1 MIPDPRQDLFDLADQ
16 QDIFRQLTR
25 QQSPQPTTTRGEREY
40 ADFLEDLEVN
50 ANVGSMSFSRAEASR
65 QAALDR
71 RTYGKLKDNV
81 QNAEMLG
88 HDNPKHASEL
98 YDFNFKIQTP
108 DAQGNLVIKDSRTLG
123 WADASEASFAM
134 ANTEVQRGIVSRNAA
149 GMNINKNLMFGGARE
164 FFENRGLSQKD
175 TPYDQEVKDITVA
188 SDGFNMDP
196 RNWRTSFDLFGY
208 MDSPDTNALK
218 WVDPSF
224 NAKEY
229 LNEINA
235 LKPEYTSLLMRNGV
249 DIEALKKTT
258 NANQFWMQI
267 NKQQVLMSAATSIAM
282 WKEKVPEYQEWAML
296 TKDFIRDSLINDPD
310 FAGEMVLTGALGI
323 LSAGTAVPGLMAL
336 SVARK
341 GGRGVKVAKHMLKAS
356 RMIKKAAQKAN
367 NALPQNWGLTFGHA
381 IRNTQVGK
389 FLSVTSD
396 DFIVDG
402 VRFGKT
408 RKYGSKLAG
417 YTLAEVPAG
426 FIEEGIAGAYNAYT
440 INQLDTT
447 EDRSLFKSFVNE
459 GIQGSLVRAFAINPL
474 LRGFN
479 FGIRYGTSKAG
490 NIALNNIGFLGG
502 EAGWAQSL
510 GGAFMEARRFA
521 DLDDVQFL
529 DNEID
534 TIEVL
539 EALRSMKMRE
549 SDLVAELEG
558 TTLEQLVNEHPAMIA
573 ISEMLKFDQEG
584 RIIGRDPETGE
595 LKIVSLLK
603 EARREV
609 ARARVFKSEGIED
622 PDIDLEI
629 RDTDTDVEKQRKKEL
644 NDRIEDDIKNSDVT
658 NDEINLAMLHTF
670 WGKLDADAKSS
681 YEAQQM
687 RNMAYFKVQVRG
699 LAIERMRAAQKEG
712 RKLTIE
718 EAQQEVLRD
727 PDLLTKIDSGGIAT
741 ELDQLIAK
749 QHPELFDERLVYNEE
764 TGEQSVV
771 FVPKSM
777 VVDKDGTVM
786 AGEALTEMLNNIRR
800 NVNFDTQRAAIMN
813 HRKKLGMVKDVR
825 FAIDE
830 ALNQRVGEIFGKLQ
844 GKISHGKNFERVQN
858 FVRQE
863 YGAAQKGTV
872 ITVDGKRGTLKDI
885 DDADIIVLRTQVR
898 GTKTTGE
905 LTFKGY
911 NLADGTLG
919 DKVVIVEIS
928 AFTIEHAETFR
939 NFLNSLEVIDKLEVE
954 KIQNSVRPVIVRG
967 LNRTLNLDNL
977 SDTELDEVYGIV
989 TLNRDPSL
997 RSPELRET
1005 REGFP
1010 IVEEPT
1016 ARQARRQQQQEQIID
1031 ALADILVVRAVSQF
1045 EGASEV
1051 QTSMLA
1057 RINGLLNLDEG
1068 KINSI
1073 VSNLRRSQFGR
1084 SLLQDV
1090 GNVFGIELA
1099 PLEGLPVPP
1108 TDTDA
1113 TDRLRDAMGVPRDS
1127 AVPPQADRPQ
1137 PPTEDPDAP
1146 PAGPDTPIGP
1156 QPFIGP
1162 QPRVGKSDPTPTP
1175 PADIAPT
1182 PKPAPPAETAPVTE
1196 PDPVTEPTPPAET
1209 STEDNAEELDNAL
1222 ESAATTTTSDSGD
1235 QLNQAMED
1243 ADTGKIAQEKDTE
1256 MTGDLAKAAELR
1268 KEANA
1273 IQERIAQ
1280 RNSQL
1285 DSSGQRVVNNA
1296 RTRGDEIRT
1305 ELKALEQARTD
1316 MRAKDDFSPEDGE
1329 YVNNMQRTDKLE
1341 KELQKLEQGAVKAQL
1356 RTTENNKDANEADLK
1371 RLQEIQDEMSKL
1383 APDTQFTVTEELWA
1397 QVEVLKMKRQKY
1409 DKAYRALNKLV
1420 DPSKK
1425 AMLSQIQSALA
1436 TAGIYQSKDKI
1447 GKDMRDQINRILKN
1461 QKKDPLPSYK
1471 DNTEVNVKLFNQ
1483 AFKAYSKGILRIG
1496 KQPLTKDELGQAS
1509 VMAKIG
1515 KSKWSDLSDMDSADA
1530 IAAYQIDSSTDPLSI
1545 TDKPF
1550 TGIMKESFNPLNR
1563 LTGDLEED
1571 EKIAALAI
1579 QNNLEFV
1586 KTLQN
1591 SLINVFNTLNRRFVT
1606 AAELA
1611 SFALGTTT
1619 RVGNVNVGAVYAKL
1633 NFDVIFPNAL
1643 RKGDDGKSVQFF
1655 SVETLLDELDMHQA
1669 RLEFAMPTKDGI
1681 KGQRNTL
1688 RKIEAA
1694 RALLERDEMV
1704 PDPELLIEEVIEL
1717 AEGDAEVLRTVGK
1730 QLFAEGSTAGRY
1742 LVGIDRNGQIIYNT
1756 DSEVY
1761 ESNIDQAILTRL
1773 ESYSTNRIAVRN
1785 IIDELIRAEIIPESA
1800 RQMKILE
1807 DDDVLEFREYIRE
1820 YLLKYPGNESGTL
1833 AAWGNGEVSYS
1844 FADQVGMGVVDT
1856 LAMVR
1861 EGTEHEN
1868 IESFNDEFKDGRIV
1882 DVDRVREGRDPNKY
1896 RGAPLRINM
1905 AEPMTAGRLQKLRED
1920 HRLMRIN
1927 QFVLEQD
1934 LTPEQVREVFDWADT
1949 GSEAT
1954 EVVTDAA
1961 GFIAGERPMPRILV
1975 SGPEQTLRERD
1986 KVIDDMLLTMSGV
1999 DQVLA
2004 STIHDAWNTQTNGV
2018 QPNGGFIDEGE
2029 FRKLS
2034 EKLGM
2039 TADGLSRVMS
2049 NREGAGAGAYGGLAS
2064 GITSFGTVAF
2074 HANRGW
2080 EALFPIFRD
2089 AAIDSV
2095 ASWEA
2100 LNKAIAQDPTIEIK
2114 SLQDILSK
2122 ETYFDGNFNGIHH
2135 KMALLFQW
2143 TNKQV
2148 FDGATREEIRAAIE
2162 GEGDAFDQFLAKQMD
2177 RINEEFKSS
2186 AGQDYYAKVAH
2197 DVMFKV
2203 LNTAYNGLGEAKTS
2217 ALKTVES
2224 MKERGLLPE
2233 TINQNNYKDIL
2244 TVEAIGD
2251 ESNADLNI
2259 LRKLFKKPVMVYLYG
2274 AGFNKINSQFIDFMQ
2289 TEFDMSMSE
2298 ATEIALPLSQV
2309 AHGFGMKERQVA
2321 MTMLAKE
2328 ESSLSEIIGGRNQME
2343 AILDAMRKRMDQ
2355 RGFNSQAVRDINNII
2370 ATMTGLDDLD
2380 NIQFNHIAFQ
2390 IQARNAMIEDLIQ
2403 VRLGYEVGTPEYN
2416 AVKKQI
2422 NSMTKAAQDK
2432 QSQALQTRIHKG
2444 LDSISGKDPTGER
2457 AHFAVTDPAERQ
2469 EYVNAIEIILTRDRS
2484 EWATLIPDFIDK
2496 DGNLKSK
2503 PSGKTLGK
2511 ENIAS
2516 ILRLIRTELSQPITK
2531 SEAREIQDAAINAS
2545 GIESGLF
2552 KAVKALNQVARKADM
2567 QSLEE
2572 LMDFMGVS
2580 LLEPSMRE
2588 TLSQFYSENETY
2600 RGIGSDLYSGRL
2612 YATEHTGSHQGPKG
2626 AQDKG
2631 QSASEP
2637 LLSMGV
2643 MVKTRPELTRE
2654 KAEQMF
2660 ARFIL
2665 GRSANVKTDSNHII
2679 IQLAKKQGRDDI
2691 VALLTP
2697 ESELTEQQ
2705 IAERDAQFVKQWLT
2719 EYSKLKDIERTF
2731 QQKRNAAEAMGHVL
2745 DPDGVLAQKIKLSAG
2760 LQAATQGTLDM
2771 GESAPS
2777 ESIDQLI
2784 DRQIQ
2789 VGVNYGLF
2797 SSRAQV
2803 FDTSFRD
2810 LGVPELKVSREKRK
2824 LGLSAKQRI
2833 EDVKQ
2838 FQDEYTGFDVDDAR
2852 VIKEE
2857 HVNNV
2862 LENSYETDPNSLL
2875 HEHRERLMQN
2885 GLRARVGHRTIQ
2897 RVSFQLEDSLINF
2910 AAENGLINLVKS
2922 NDWQTLDYLRQAFI
2936 IREKNARLQAEE
2948 VQIIMQDVSKPNDV
2962 RNREIEARIHYWR
2975 RMTDL
2980 EIRAINQ
2987 RFIDN
2992 NEARSYTTE
3001 LTPAG
3006 NMGIVTKKILQDKDG
3021 NDRPVGQI
3029 LAALSNDLN
3038 NLQSMGAFA
3047 IVPGVAFHERT
3058 RGRFDISENRD
3069 QPRVVHAHDVA
3080 HILTTVYDFKITR
3093 DYLLNNEDYTQT
3105 LIERKGLDMTV
3116 KEFVENL
3123 TVTGMEL
3130 DLVEIADLLDR
3141 IEAANPTLAETVVF
3155 SNVGEAFMGK
3165 VSETETAAALNNDTR
3180 RSVAQGIGK
3189 VQEEQKVI
3197 GTTAR
3202 FRLTLGQAK
3211 EALLA
3216 LRNAPVLDIVS
3227 DVKYTGISGINRP
3240 RSRSSRLEVDHV
3252 TGQRVTDIRL
3262 RDELHAEALQAIVDR
3277 NYIRTTNR
3285 SDLPSSTKIRTV
3297 IGGRDRSML
3306 SRLERRNRRLPKLTK
3321 LGKRQEQAIYLDYT
3335 NVSGTTSRGR
3345 TLYDT
3350 GLNAVIAAYQ
3360 KNNIDLSS
3368 PLRKEIVSL
3377 TTNPKLNKTK
3387 AQRKTVLGYLLQH
3400 FEPTGIRVPGHTDVE
3415 IAVALAYINLGYGDN
3430 FADGTYATLQ
3440 EELKTTKVQNT
3451 AKLMQELMTLNH
3463 TVISGEA
3470 NPFFYDAR
3478 GFVANLNISKVDLD
3492 TDVELFDVFQQYLKE
3507 QVGDEF
3513 DITNKNDVDTA
3524 RKALEEALVSTDQ
3537 HMNSYEFTDK
3547 TVLQIQTPEEVSLG
3561 FDLNPTTA
3569 LLKETLNNAV
3579 ENGHMAAS
3587 TRDIVATV
3595 IGRMAALN
3603 PDLLND
3609 LRFNIGRDAEGNVI
3623 EESRAMTIPEDDGY
3637 LVELSGRDAKK
3648 APLEAAKI
3656 LIHEIIHIGTFKYY
3670 DLDSSSQE
3678 LRDIKGLMGQQ
3689 SVSRL
3694 TYRLTKAMHG
3704 RLSDGEALARHRHY
3718 NNNPEEFIAETA
3730 AMYFMSEAAE
3740 DIDLILKE
3748 EAEKAEATDVE
3759 TTEKRTFIEKFTA
3772 AFTRMLQNA
3781 RVQINQ
3787 MAAILKQY
3795 SQREEYKQSFDTM
3808 QKLAYRAAG
3817 IVVADGRQDA
3827 TVVRKPNL
3835 QSYMRHHE
3843 ESEIPTTESISDIQF
3858 TNMQIKHAQLEAKL
3872 NEATTDD
3879 RLSPEDFGGEIPT
3892 TLSEAEISEI
3902 IDQLADLE
3910 AQIQKHDVVDDFEVK
3925 RSARLLA
3932 EQRLIEAAEV
3942 DDKGVSKANIKD
3954 MLRETP
3960 ALAMSIMMNN
3970 LRINKGAIHRTFI
3983 ERRAQSASGR
3993 AALAIASDHAQT
4005 NNTIDSIFDMVVRL
4019 SLVIDSQALI
4029 TEHMVSGEGSHDL
4042 LRAKQQVDN
4051 DMAFLRSQL
4060 RTLKPQDHPTVM
4072 EYLADETL
4080 EVREGEEAIKRVAD
4094 LTRSSMSGIIQLAK
4108 DTGILFENLEYNPTP
4123 MKINETKL
4131 AQNEAGAL
4139 THLSEL
4145 IGKKVVG
4152 ELSRDNIDPLTL
4164 MNSGILP
4171 PLLITDRSA
4180 NVDKLHI
4187 NDQDRFIEHIVELAK
4202 TDEGIAAI
4210 RDIMHAD
4217 FMPVGTRKQL
4227 ADLDPSEIA
4236 NYNPDLLTN
4245 EWSKNDLLSLQYG
4258 LRNLYKKGFQRQGM
4272 KRNVDGILA
4281 LVKSRS
4287 DEYRGAVTK
4296 AFDSMDIE
4304 IFRANRDFHLNLT
4317 KPSLDH
4323 GEATMREEFQNAN
4336 TPALFRARMF
4346 LGETQTGA
4354 RFLAKD
4360 KNFDPSPAELMA
4372 KSRGDVAGDIDNPL
4386 YGIFVVDPNTL
4397 FDAVSVGL
4405 GFDAVASE
4413 ALGNALGGDN
4423 YKITGIRFDD
4433 ILTALMA
4440 EGSDQIV
4447 KNFKGIDGL
4456 SSTLKGRKNMSTL
4469 RTDLEVLQNKYN
4481 ALAGRRMRID
4491 PTQAGGITNKLAA
4504 VGGDLVL
4511 AMYGGNLT
4519 MATSI
4524 VEGTLA
4530 GLQMMGRGDMLLGPA
4545 RLMTSIIK
4553 SALQGTISGAG
4564 KFAQEVGFRGDVSK
4578 GVAEF
4583 GMRNSLT
4590 ELAFAH
4596 QHATVRGMEAS
4607 ESEGSLVTDSTLNK
4621 IGNVIGK
4628 LPRAAAKMSTSASG
4642 GVQNAIKFHVEG
4654 MAINTL
4660 DRLIKSGAIFKLSNF
4675 LSDPANAELLDINL
4689 DDGRYTILHKKIKR
4703 ILRES
4708 GVQDFNF
4715 LGKQDV
4721 KIIMALMQS
4730 GAFKPEFLVSLN
4742 ELLQKAG
4749 LGKYEFDGT
4758 RKKYDPEF
4766 SPLSQIARLQE
4777 VALMDPDPKKRKEY
4791 NDTINVIK
4799 EYVNREIEARFVGAN
4814 PLHMDTM
4821 NSGFG
4826 VLLKVFRSYPTLFF
4840 NQRIRQDMKYYSP
4853 IQNATRLTALMALD
4867 IAYMVAL
4874 EFIKS
4879 GFEEDRLEQLM
4890 EELQQKESL
4899 MRLMARTP
4907 TFGVWGGV
4915 IANGIAESVIHISGR
4930 KGYTQNLLNQAFMPV
4945 PFTRAQNIYK
4955 DVMDL
4960 AKYGFSDDATDAA
4973 RFNLALLNLST
4984 ALPGTQEAFIKAA
4997 AMHYLTNDEMD
5008 DILLQKMRRRIPG
5021 GGGGGTSLPLYYQN
5035 PNDPLNNPGVV
5046 DYAAARNMWP
5056 DDMLHFDIMA
5066 NLAHQPLRSLMGPEM
5081 PSAEELRAEAIE
5093 RSQPSQ
5099 TAAASPQQP
5108 VSNPPLA
5115 TKPAVPTQ
5123 AGSTPSARLA
5133 QALGSTP

>member
-40 ADFLEDLEVN
+40 AEFLEDLEVN

-65 QAALDR
+65 QASVDR
-71 RTYGKLKDNV
+71 RTYGRLKDNV
-81 QNAEMLG
+81 MAAEMLG

-98 YDFNFKIQTP
+98 YDFNFKIQAP
-108 DAQGNLVIKDSRTLG
+108 DAEGNLVIKDSRTLG

-164 FFENRGLSQKD
+164 FFENRGLTAKD

-196 RNWRTSFDLFGY
+196 RNWGTAFDLFGT

-229 LNEINA
+229 LNEINT
-235 LKPEYTSLLMRNGV
+235 LKPEYTSFLLRNGV
-249 DIEALKKTT
+249 DLEALKKTT

-267 NKQQVLMSAATSIAM
+267 NKQQVLMSAATSIAL

-310 FAGEMVLTGALGI
+310 FAGEMVLTGALGL
-323 LSAGTAVPGLMAL
+323 LSAGTAVPGLLAL

-341 GGRGVKVAKHMLKAS
+341 GGKGVTAAKHMLKAS

-367 NALPQNWGLTFGHA
+367 NALPQNWGLTFGNA
-381 IRNTQVGK
+381 IRNTQVGR

-447 EDRSLFKSFVNE
+447 EDRSLFGAFVNE

-479 FGIRYGTSKAG
+479 FGVRYGTAKAG
-490 NIALNNIGFLGG
+490 KIALDNIGFLGE

-510 GGAFMEARRFA
+510 GGAFMEARRA
-521 DLDDVQFL
+521 VDLDDIQFL

-539 EALRSMKMRE
+539 EALRTIRIRDPE
-549 SDLVAELEG
+549 LAAELEG
-558 TTLEQLVNEHPAMIA
+558 TTLEQLVNDHPAMVA
-573 ISEMLKFDQEG
+573 INEMLKFDQEG
-584 RIIGRDPETGE
+584 RIVGRDPETGE
-595 LKIVSLLK
+595 LRIVSLLK

-609 ARARVFKSEGIED
+609 AKARVFRSEGIED

-629 RDTDTDVEKQRKKEL
+629 RDTDTDVEKKRKKDL

-670 WGKLDADAKSS
+670 WGKLDADARNS

-687 RNMAYFKVQVRG
+687 RNMAYFKIQVRG

-771 FVPKSM
+771 YVPKSM
-777 VVDKDGTVM
+777 VVNKDGTVM

-830 ALNQRVGEIFGKLQ
+830 ALEQRVGEIFGRLQ
-844 GKISHGKNFERVQN
+844 GRISHGKNFERAKN

-872 ITVDGKRGTLKDI
+872 ITVNGKRGTLKDLE
-885 DDADIIVLRTQVR
+885 DADMITIRTQIR
-898 GTKTTGE
+898 GTKTSGE
-905 LTFKGY
+905 LTFKRY

-919 DKVVIVEIS
+919 DKVVVVEVS

-954 KIQNSVRPVIVRG
+954 KIQNSVRPIIVRA
-967 LNRTLNLDNL
+967 LEQDLNLDNL
-977 SDTELDEVYGIV
+977 SDAELDEVYGVV

-1010 IVEEPT
+1010 IVEDPSARLT
-1016 ARQARRQQQQEQIID
+1016 RRQAQQRQIVD
-1031 ALADILVVRAVSQF
+1031 ALADILTVKAVAQF
-1045 EGASEV
+1045 EGAAEV
-1051 QTSMLA
+1051 QTSMLD
-1057 RINGLLNLDEG
+1057 RINSLLNLDET
-1068 KINSI
+1068 KINGI
-1073 VSNLRRSQFGR
+1073 VNNLRQSEFGR

-1090 GNVFGIELA
+1090 GNVFGIQLG
-1099 PLEGLPVPP
+1099 PIEGLPVPP

-1113 TDRLRDAMGVPRDS
+1113 SDRLRDAMGVPRDP
-1127 AVPPQADRPQ
+1127 AVPPRADRPED
-1137 PPTEDPDAP
+1137 PTDPPDAP
-1146 PAGPDTPIGP
+1146 PADPDDPIGP

-1162 QPRVGKSDPTPTP
+1162 QPRVGETDPAPKPTAETTPATE
-1175 PADIAPT
+1175 
-1182 PKPAPPAETAPVTE
+1182 PAPPAEPAPTAETTPPTE
-1196 PDPVTEPTPPAET
+1196 PAPTTEPTT
-1209 STEDNAEELDNAL
+1209 TEDNAQQLDNAL
-1222 ESAATTTTSDSGD
+1222 EGASETTSSEAGD
-1235 QLNQAMED
+1235 ELTQATND

-1268 KEANA
+1268 KEAND
-1273 IQERIAQ
+1273 IRERIAQ

-1296 RTRGDEIRT
+1296 RTRGDRIREELQALEDART
-1305 ELKALEQARTD
+1305 E
-1316 MRAKDDFSPEDGE
+1316 MRSKDDFDPENED
-1329 YVNNMQRTDKLE
+1329 YVQNMEKADKLE
-1341 KELQKLEQGAVKAQL
+1341 KELQDLEQGAVKAQL
-1356 RTTENNKDANEADLK
+1356 RNTESNKDANEADLK
-1371 RLQEIQDEMSKL
+1371 RLQEIEDEMAKL

-1397 QVEVLKMKRQKY
+1397 QVEILKMKRQKY
-1409 DKAYRALNKLV
+1409 DKAYRALSKLM
-1420 DPSKK
+1420 DPSKRAK
-1425 AMLSQIQSALA
+1425 LAEIQAALA

-1447 GKDMRDQINRILKN
+1447 GKDMRDNINRILKN
-1461 QKKDPLPSYK
+1461 QKKDTLPSYK
-1471 DNTEVNVKLFNQ
+1471 DNTEINIKLFNQ
-1483 AFKAYSKGILRIG
+1483 AFKSYSKSILRVG
-1496 KQPLTKDELGQAS
+1496 KQPLTRDELGQAS

-1530 IAAYQIDSSTDPLSI
+1530 IAAHQIEGSTNPLSI

-1550 TGIMKESFNPLNR
+1550 TGVLKESFNPLNR
-1563 LTGDLEED
+1563 LTGDLDEE

-1591 SLINVFNTLNRRFVT
+1591 SLINVYNTLNRKFVT

-1619 RVGNVNVGAVYAKL
+1619 RTGDVNVGAVYAKL

-1643 RKGDDGKSVQFF
+1643 RRGDDGRSVQFF
-1655 SVETLLDELDMHQA
+1655 NVETLLDELDMHQA

-1681 KGQRNTL
+1681 KGKRNTL

-1730 QLFAEGSTAGRY
+1730 QLFAEGSLAGQY
-1742 LVGIDRNGQIIYNT
+1742 LVGIDQRGQVIYNS

-1773 ESYSTNRIAVRN
+1773 ESYSTNRVAVRN
-1785 IIDELIRAEIIPESA
+1785 IIDELIRAEIIPESS
-1800 RQMKILE
+1800 REIKILE

-1820 YLLKYPGNESGTL
+1820 YLLRYPGNESGTL

-1934 LTPEQVREVFDWADT
+1934 LTPEQVEAIFDWADT

-1954 EVVTDAA
+1954 EVVADAA
-1961 GFIAGERPMPRILV
+1961 GFIAGERPMPRILM
-1975 SGPEQTLRERD
+1975 SGPEQTLPGRD

-2034 EKLGM
+2034 ETLGM

-2095 ASWEA
+2095 TSWEA
-2100 LNKAIAQDPTIEIK
+2100 LNRAIAQDPTIAIK
-2114 SLQDILSK
+2114 SLEDILSK

-2143 TNKQV
+2143 TNKKV

-2162 GEGDAFDQFLAKQMD
+2162 GEGDAFDQFLAKQME

-2186 AGQDYYAKVAH
+2186 SGQDYYAKVAH

-2233 TINQNNYKDIL
+2233 TINENNYKDVL

-2298 ATEIALPLSQV
+2298 ATEIALPLSKV
-2309 AHGFGMKERQVA
+2309 AHGFGIKERQVA

-2355 RGFNSQAVRDINNII
+2355 RGFNAQAVRDINNII

-2457 AHFAVTDPAERQ
+2457 AHFAITDSAERQ

-2531 SEAREIQDAAINAS
+2531 SEAREIQDAAIKAS

-2567 QSLEE
+2567 QSLDE
-2572 LMDFMGVS
+2572 LMEFMGVS
-2580 LLEPSMRE
+2580 LLEPGMRE

-2600 RGIGSDLYSGRL
+2600 RGIGGDLYSGRL
-2612 YATEHTGSHQGPKG
+2612 YATEHEGSHQGPKG

-2654 KAEQMF
+2654 KARQMF

-2679 IQLAKKQGRDDI
+2679 IQLAKEQGRDDI

-2705 IAERDAQFVKQWLT
+2705 VAERDAQFVKQWLT
-2719 EYSKLKDIERTF
+2719 EYRKLKDIERTF

-2760 LQAATQGTLDM
+2760 LQAATQGSLDM

-2784 DRQIQ
+2784 ERQIK

-2803 FDTSFRD
+2803 FDTSFRN

-2910 AAENGLINLVKS
+2910 AAENGLINLVRS
-2922 NDWQTLDYLRQAFI
+2922 NDWQTLDYLRQSFI
-2936 IREKNARLQAEE
+2936 IREKNARLQAQE
-2948 VQIIMQDVSKPNDV
+2948 VQIINEDVSKPDDV

-3093 DYLLNNEDYTQT
+3093 DYLLNNEDYTQA
-3105 LIERKGLDMTV
+3105 LIDRKGLDMTV

-3165 VSETETAAALNNDTR
+3165 VSETETAAALNNNTR

-3216 LRNAPVLDIVS
+3216 LRNAPVLDVLS

-3262 RDELHAEALQAIVDR
+3262 RDELHAEALQAIIDR
-3277 NYIRTTNR
+3277 NYTRTSNR
-3285 SDLPSSTKIRTV
+3285 TDLPNTTKLRTV

-3306 SRLERRNRRLPKLTK
+3306 NRLERRNRRLPRLTK

-3345 TLYDT
+3345 TLYDK
-3350 GLNAVIAAYQ
+3350 GLDTVIRAYE
-3360 KNNIDLSS
+3360 KNDINLST

-3377 TTNPKLNKTK
+3377 TLGVKLNKTR

-3400 FEPTGIRVPGHTDVE
+3400 HEPTGIRIPGHTDVE
-3415 IAVALAYINLGYGDN
+3415 VAVALAYINLGYGEN
-3430 FADGTYATLQ
+3430 YTDGTYATLQ

-3463 TVISGEA
+3463 TVITGEA

-3478 GFVANLNISKVDLD
+3478 GFVANLNVSKVDLD

-3513 DITNKNDVDTA
+3513 DITDKNNVDTA

-3537 HMNSYEFTDK
+3537 HMDSFKFTDK
-3547 TVLQIQTPEEVSLG
+3547 TILQIQTPEEVTAG
-3561 FDLNPTTA
+3561 WMLNPTTA
-3569 LLKETLNNAV
+3569 LLKEQLNKAV
-3579 ENGHMAAS
+3579 ENGHMASS
-3587 TRDIVATV
+3587 TRDIVVTV

-3609 LRFNIGRDAEGNVI
+3609 IKFNIGRDAEGNVI

-3670 DLDSSSQE
+3670 DLDSSSKE
-3678 LRDIKGLMGQQ
+3678 LRDIKGLMGQR

-3704 RLSDGEALARHRHY
+3704 KLSDGESLARHRHY

-3748 EAEKAEATDVE
+3748 EAQKAEATDVE

-3772 AFTRMLQNA
+3772 AFTRMLHNA

-3795 SQREEYKQSFDTM
+3795 SQREDYKQSFDTM

-3843 ESEIPTTESISDIQF
+3843 ESEIPTTESISDMQF
-3858 TNMQIKHAQLEAKL
+3858 TNMQIKYAQLEAKL
-3872 NEATTDD
+3872 KNGTEDD
-3879 RLSPEDFGGEIPT
+3879 RLDDTPFGT
-3892 TLSEAEISEI
+3892 TELSEAEISEI
-3902 IDQLADLE
+3902 IGQLADLE

-3925 RSARLLA
+3925 RSARLQA
-3932 EQRLIEAAEV
+3932 EQRLIEASEAGP
-3942 DDKGVSKANIKD
+3942 DGVAKANIKD

-3970 LRINKGAIHRTFI
+3970 LRINKGTIHRTII
-3983 ERRAQSASGR
+3983 ERRALTASGR
-3993 AALAIASDHAQT
+3993 AALAVVSDHAQT
-4005 NNTIDSIFDMVVRL
+4005 NNTIDSIFDMVTRL
-4019 SLVIDSQALI
+4019 SLVIDSQALL
-4029 TEHMVSGEGSHDL
+4029 TEHMVSGEGAHDL
-4042 LRAKQQVDN
+4042 LRAKQQIDN

-4060 RTLKPQDHPTVM
+4060 RMLKPQDHPTVM

-4080 EVREGEEAIKRVAD
+4080 EVREGEEDIKKVAD
-4094 LTRSSMSGIIQLAK
+4094 LTRNSMNGIIQLAK

-4123 MKINETKL
+4123 MKLNETKL
-4131 AQNEAGAL
+4131 GQNEAAAL

-4145 IGKKVVG
+4145 IGNKVVNQ
-4152 ELSRDNIDPLTL
+4152 LSRDNIDPLTL

-4171 PLLITDRSA
+4171 PLLITDKSA
-4180 NVDKLHI
+4180 NVDKLHV

-4202 TDEGIAAI
+4202 TDEGLEAI
-4210 RDIMHAD
+4210 QDIMHPD
-4217 FMPVGTRKQL
+4217 FMPAGTRRQL
-4227 ADLDPSEIA
+4227 ESLDIAEIA
-4236 NYNPDLLTN
+4236 NFNPRSLTN
-4245 EWSKNDLLSLQYG
+4245 EWSRNDLLALQYG

-4287 DEYRGAVTK
+4287 AEYRDAVTK
-4296 AFDSMDIE
+4296 AFDPMDIE
-4304 IFRANRDFHLNLT
+4304 IFRANKDFHLNLT
-4317 KPSLDH
+4317 KPALDH

-4372 KSRGDVAGDIDNPL
+4372 KSRGDVSGDIDNPL

-4397 FDAVSVGL
+4397 FDAVAVGL

-4413 ALGNALGGDN
+4413 ALGNALGGKN
-4423 YKITGIRFDD
+4423 YQITGIRFDD
-4433 ILTALMA
+4433 ILNALMA

-4456 SSTLKGRKNMSTL
+4456 SSTLKGRKNMSRL
-4469 RTDLEVLQNKYN
+4469 RTDLEILSNKYN
-4481 ALAGRRMRID
+4481 SLAGRRMRID
-4491 PTQAGGITNKLAA
+4491 PTQAGGITNRLAA

-4530 GLQMMGRGDMLLGPA
+4530 GIQMMGRGDLLLGPA
-4545 RLMTSIIK
+4545 KLMGSIIK

-4564 KFAQEVGFRGDVSK
+4564 KFAQEVGVTGDLSK

-4628 LPRAAAKMSTSASG
+4628 LPRGAAKMSTSASG

-4660 DRLIKSGAIFKLSNF
+4660 DRLIKSGAIFKLSKF
-4675 LSDPANAELLDINL
+4675 LSDPANADLLNLNL
-4689 DDGRYTILHKKIKR
+4689 DDGRWSILHKKIKR
-4703 ILRES
+4703 VLRES

-4721 KIIMALMQS
+4721 KIVMALMQS
-4730 GAFKPEFLVSLN
+4730 GAFRPDFLVSLN
-4742 ELLQKAG
+4742 ELMQKAG
-4749 LGKYEFDGT
+4749 LGQYEYDGT
-4758 RKKYDPEF
+4758 KKKYDPEF
-4766 SPLSQIARLQE
+4766 SPLSQISRLQE

-4853 IQNATRLTALMALD
+4853 VQNATRLAALMSLD

-4879 GFEEDRLEQLM
+4879 GFEEDRIEQLM
-4890 EELQQKESL
+4890 KELQQTESL
-4899 MRLMARTP
+4899 VRLMARTP

-4915 IANGIAESVIHISGR
+4915 IANGFAESFIHISGK

-4955 DVMDL
+4955 DIMDL
-4960 AKYGFSDDATDAA
+4960 GKYGFSDDPTDAA

-5008 DILLQKMRRRIPG
+5008 ELLLQKMQRRTG
-5021 GGGGGTSLPLYYQN
+5021 GGGRSGGTSLPLYYQN
-5035 PNDPLNNPGVV
+5035 PNDPLNNPGIV
-5046 DYAAARNMWP
+5046 DYAAARNIWP
-5056 DDMLHFDIMA
+5056 DDLLHFDIMA

-5093 RSQPSQ
+5093 STQPSQ
-5099 TAAASPQQP
+5099 AAAAAPQQGA
-5108 VSNPPLA
+5108 SNPPLA
-5115 TKPAVPTQ
+5115 TKPVLPTQ
-5123 AGSTPSARLA
+5123 PGSTPSARVA